1 MKKNARRP
9 ETFVLSPQHRVS
21 GGTNGTAA
29 GDVCAAAEAVLVRSA
44 TKSYGVRKNRHAVLE
59 ALDMHV
65 KKGTM

>member
-9 ETFVLSPQHRVS
+9 ETLVSSSPRRL
-21 GGTNGTAA
+21 GGDANGAA
-29 GDVCAAAEAVLVRSA
+29 GDVCVEAVLVRSA

>member
-9 ETFVLSPQHRVS
+9 ETIVSSPQHRVS
-21 GGTNGTAA
+21 GETNGTAA
-29 GDVCAAAEAVLVRSA
+29 GDVCPAEAVLVRSA